1 MRFVYMALIVVLAG
15 VVILFKV
22 QNIESVTVS
31 LFSMSL
37 TMPISILVFL
47 VYVLGMLTGGMALTL
62 VRSLIS
68 GATRR
73 EV

>member
-1 MRFVYMALIVVLAG
+1 MRFVYMSLIVVLAG
-15 VVILFKV
+15 AVILFKV

-31 LFSMSL
+31 LFSISL
-37 TMPISILVFL
+37 TMPVSIRVFL
-47 VYVLGMLTGGMALTL
+47 VYVLGMLTGGMVLTL

-68 GATRR
+68 GATLR

>member
-1 MRFVYMALIVVLAG
+1 MRFVYMSLIVVLAG
-15 VVILFKV
+15 AVILFKV

-31 LFSMSL
+31 LFSISL
-37 TMPISILVFL
+37 TMPVSILVFL
-47 VYVLGMLTGGMALTL
+47 VYVLGMLTGGMVLTL

-68 GATRR
+68 GARRR

>member
-15 VVILFKV
+15 AVILFKV

-68 GATRR
+68 GAKRR

>member
-15 VVILFKV
+15 AVILFKV

-47 VYVLGMLTGGMALTL
+47 VYGLGMLTGGMALTL

-73 EV
+73 AV

>member
-15 VVILFKV
+15 AVILFKV

-47 VYVLGMLTGGMALTL
+47 VYVFGMLTGGMALTL

-73 EV
+73 EA

>member
-1 MRFVYMALIVVLAG
+1 MRYVYMALIVVLAG
-15 VVILFKV
+15 AVILFKV

-37 TMPISILVFL
+37 TMPVSILITL
-47 VYVLGMLTGGMALTL
+47 VYLLGMLTGGMALTL
-62 VRSLIS
+62 VRSLIG

-73 EV
+73 EA

>member
-1 MRFVYMALIVVLAG
+1 MRFVYIALIVVLAG
-15 VVILFKV
+15 AVILFKV

-47 VYVLGMLTGGMALTL
+47 VYVFGMLTGGMALTL

-73 EV
+73 EA